1 MRRTVRAAAGAAL
14 TVALT
19 RAFAARWPGGS
30 QRWERVNHRGGPVT
44 LLAGPVAA
52 TAAGLTASTGAAGA
66 VAALG
71 AGAVG
76 VYDDLVGGR
85 PDQRAS
91 KGLRG
96 HAQAAARGQL
106 TTGAVKVAGI
116 GVTGL
121 LAARLAGR
129 ALKVA
134 LASSLVVDEPGTA
147 AVAAAL
153 LPADL
158 AERAMLGDGGAN
170 ALGAVLGLAAARRLG
185 SRRRRGGALAVLV
198 GLTAASEVVSF
209 TRVIDAVPPL
219 RAVDRL
225 GRLP

>member
-19 RAFAARWPGGS
+19 RAFAARPPGGS

-129 ALKVA
+129 RGADVVLDGAVVAAAANVLNLLDLRPGRALKVA

-147 AVAAAL
+147 AA
-153 LPADL
+153 P
-158 AERAMLGDGGAN
+158 
-170 ALGAVLGLAAARRLG
+170 RR
-185 SRRRRGGALAVLV
+185 
-198 GLTAASEVVSF
+198 
-209 TRVIDAVPPL
+209 
-219 RAVDRL
+219 
-225 GRLP
+225 